1 MYAWYLVFS
10 LMTLE
15 DTNDTM
21 VKSIQFIFSKLRRS
35 IKFFNSIGL
44 LEPPIEIPTR
54 ESGIKLKNND
64 PKWLPLRTIN
74 KIGNKYINSVKLQ
87 DLELKAQATLIRN
100 NGETTLLVY
109 LPILTNNTEYIGFI
123 ENKKGSVPISM
134 RYRKVGNMN
143 RPVKN
148 KKVKWAFVSTI
159 LENNWENSNFTLEKF
174 QKKTLQA
181 NYKLNF
187 MLSNVQEDTIY
198 NIIKEIVSDK
208 KRTIFTQS
216 FPIEENFIFEH
227 AIVSLQYLPQRQ
239 A

>member
-1 MYAWYLVFS
+1 M
-10 LMTLE
+10 
-15 DTNDTM
+15 
-21 VKSIQFIFSKLRRS
+21 
-35 IKFFNSIGL
+35 
-44 LEPPIEIPTR
+44 
-54 ESGIKLKNND
+54 
-64 PKWLPLRTIN
+64 
-74 KIGNKYINSVKLQ
+74 
-87 DLELKAQATLIRN
+87 
-100 NGETTLLVY
+100 LVY
-109 LPILTNNTEYIGFI
+109 LPILTNDTEYIGFI
-123 ENKKGSVPISM
+123 QNKNRSVPISM

-148 KKVKWAFVSTI
+148 KIVQWAFVSTV
-159 LENNWENSNFTLEKF
+159 LENNWENSNLTLEKF

-227 AIVSLQYLPQRQ
+227 VINDIYNFNIVYQPKITSQLQKELEDDAQFIVVDIFEYAEMLKEFHQKYRNDHIHYNENEKMIFQ
-239 A
+239 KY